1 MPTLM
6 EATRASGR
14 TARPNWVDSSWTRF
28 SAARRSRKGPDVGS
42 TASTMLSAT
51 PGKRLVIPR
60 SSSSG
65 VSGIGSKPRGAGPAP
80 APLDGCLLE
89 RRRRVDLAADQLRLR
104 RFDGVLDFLRNDVGV
119 RREQLGIGELLDSEE
134 AVRSTLEGPV

>member
-1 MPTLM
+1 MFMRVDLPAPFSPRSACTSPFVSSRSTWSL
-6 EATRASGR
+6 AT
-14 TARPNWVDSSWTRF
+14 
-28 SAARRSRKGPDVGS
+28 
-42 TASTMLSAT
+42 T

-65 VSGIGSKPRGAGPAP
+65 VSGIGSQPRGAGPAP
-80 APLDGCLLE
+80 APPDGCLLE

-134 AVRSTLEGPV
+134 AVRSTLE